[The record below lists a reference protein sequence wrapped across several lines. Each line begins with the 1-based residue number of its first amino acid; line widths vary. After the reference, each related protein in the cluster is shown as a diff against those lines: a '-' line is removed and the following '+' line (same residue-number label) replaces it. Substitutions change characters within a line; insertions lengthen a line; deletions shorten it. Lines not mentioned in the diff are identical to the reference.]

1 MAPPTV
7 VQIEAAGF
15 EVLGGLLHCFVPA
28 LLVGRIQRRSSAES
42 KMLSAIC
49 RRNSGAEPTEYEKL
63 LNATDFVS
71 GMTDS
76 FAVML
81 FRRLKGIELPRS

>member
-1 MAPPTV
+1 M
-7 VQIEAAGF
+7 
-15 EVLGGLLHCFVPA
+15 LA
-28 LLVGRIQRRSSAES
+28 LLPPEFRTGTNR
-42 KMLSAIC
+42 
-49 RRNSGAEPTEYEKL
+49 YEKL